1 MNEALYKKRQYLPT
15 PTATGRRVYEPT
27 LTTYNKIIQGN
38 RQSAHVSQKGSLL
51 QSLTAP
57 YVRGP
62 LLSNNEMAQL
72 RLCLLHQLIKIRD
85 SNNIIKI
92 KTVTKITDLTGRKW
106 WLTLYTNSLTLQK
119 ATEKHRYYQLKKQY
133 PR

>member
-85 SNNIIKI
+85 SNNRTKL
-92 KTVTKITDLTGRKW
+92 KTVTKLSKLTVRKW
-106 WLTLYTNSLTLQK
+106 WLTLDTNSLTLHK
-119 ATEKHRYYQLKKQY
+119 ATEKQK
-133 PR
+133 